1 MIVQTTSNSG
11 RTAVHTALIPDARAA
26 HTAPFPDARAVR
38 PYREKNETTR
48 VVLPLV
54 YAYVTPGACE
64 NKGWVKNANDDFLTG
79 VSILEEEYIKAGYGK
94 TK

>member
-1 MIVQTTSNSG
+1 M
-11 RTAVHTALIPDARAA
+11 
-26 HTAPFPDARAVR
+26 PDARAVR
-38 PYREKNETTR
+38 PYRKKNGTTR
-48 VVLPLV
+48 VALPLV
-54 YAYVTPGACE
+54 YAYVTPGVCE

>member
-1 MIVQTTSNSG
+1 MIVQTAS
-11 RTAVHTALIPDARAA
+11 IPDARAVQ
-26 HTAPFPDARAVR
+26 TALMPDARAVR
-38 PYREKNETTR
+38 PYRKKNETTR
-48 VVLPLV
+48 VALPQI
-54 YAYVTPGACE
+54 YAYVTPGVCE